1 MDIINNILKFD
12 IFIKIMFHNNSH
24 FTSHIKCYLNNYYF
38 QYLTMSELKRFYH
51 VDLHDILTEC
61 IKRFNIS
68 IEIPSIET
76 PSIEIPSIEKSL
88 NEFASN
94 EVLLIETPLIDFIKI
109 NNVYRIYN
117 CNNLDQSMETN
128 IIDYNCHDKKF
139 VYVSTNNNPDV
150 LFLYNNGHIAFEEE
164 ILYRFGNILYD
175 VLNEHFEHRWDGQIE
190 IIKILKK
197 KRI

>member
-1 MDIINNILKFD
+1 MDIINIIIKFD
-12 IFIKIMFHNNSH
+12 ILIEMMFDNNSH
-24 FTSHIKCYLNNYYF
+24 FRSHIKCYLNNYYF
-38 QYLTMSELKRFYH
+38 QYLTTTELKHFYH

-61 IKRFNIS
+61 TKRFNIS
-68 IEIPSIET
+68 IEIPSIEI

-88 NEFASN
+88 NEVPS
-94 EVLLIETPLIDFIKI
+94 IEKSLIDFIKI
-109 NNVYRIYN
+109 NGVYRIYN

-150 LFLYNNGHIAFEEE
+150 LFLYNNGQIAFEEE

-175 VLNEHFEHRWDGQIE
+175 VLNEHFEHRWDGQID

>member
-1 MDIINNILKFD
+1 MDNNNNIIKFD
-12 IFIKIMFHNNSH
+12 IFIKIMFVHNSH
-24 FTSHIKCYLNNYYF
+24 FRSHIKCYLNNYYY
-38 QYLTMSELKRFYH
+38 QYFTTTDLKHFYH
-51 VDLHDILTEC
+51 VVLHDILTEC
-61 IKRFNIS
+61 IKRFNILS
-68 IEIPSIET
+68 ECLSTENSLNEVPSIET
-76 PSIEIPSIEKSL
+76 PSI
-88 NEFASN
+88 
-94 EVLLIETPLIDFIKI
+94 DFIKI
-109 NNVYRIYN
+109 NGVYRIYN

-128 IIDYNCHDKKF
+128 TIDYSCHDKKF

-175 VLNEHFEHRWDGQIE
+175 VLNEHFEHRWDGQID